1 MHSPLFNHR
10 LVLVFKRDPIGKH
23 KLENKEVVMYCS
35 PTMLIPTHP
44 PSAWRPLGSDIVWT
58 PYISQTDTAI
68 WYNSKWQYGISKTT
82 PETRRWETCK
92 VSFQDQK
99 SITSGEVKKKKKKG
113 KRIFYIEMKRWET
126 VTEKVWN
133 YLSVKDYCSSDNSL
147 HAQSR
152 DAYTALYKE

>member
-58 PYISQTDTAI
+58 PYISQTQQYDTTL
-68 WYNSKWQYGISKTT
+68 SDRVVSVKLLQKHGG
-82 PETRRWETCK
+82 EEH